1 MRKFQKLGPQPHIL
15 AHKALTVLV
24 SSIIAI
30 EALLILLPA
39 TLFYL
44 AGMFIAVLG
53 FFGASKG
60 VVTPAFLVMAAF
72 LLLPGYG
79 LYSLWWLVA
88 KHRKVSPCEV
98 PRFIWGGIIV
108 GSLVASL
115 FTSPYVISGLSPPI
129 PFISHTDNLT
139 TMLAI
144 GGGPL
149 LVVLTLLVIMQPW
162 RKGGQL

>member
-1 MRKFQKLGPQPHIL
+1 MRRTKNI
-15 AHKALTVLV
+15 LV
-24 SSIIAI
+24 SIIIAI
-30 EALLILLPA
+30 EALLLLLPA
-39 TLFYL
+39 TLFYFCSML
-44 AGMFIAVLG
+44 IAIFG
-53 FFGASKG
+53 FFGANKSG
-60 VVTPAFLVMAAF
+60 VTPAFLAIAAF

-108 GSLVASL
+108 GSFVASL
-115 FTSPYVISGLSPPI
+115 FISPYVISGLAPPI
-129 PFISHTDNLT
+129 PFISHADSLA

-162 RKGGQL
+162 RKSGRL